1 MRCILEVPVAA
12 SVSTSRTRMSSPSR
26 EWTAGGDALPSGTV
40 NQKVLPPEGS
50 LDIPSSPPIIA
61 TRCRGIDNP
70 SPFACRVGCGAAW

>member
-1 MRCILEVPVAA
+1 
-12 SVSTSRTRMSSPSR
+12 
-26 EWTAGGDALPSGTV
+26 V